1 MPPRPAGS
9 WRRISGLLPQRVN
22 LLTTRL
28 GDPDNGP
35 VGAREERFALNEA
48 LFREVNERVVEVAA
62 NYVVTETESAVDFT
76 CECGRTECSETML
89 MTIARVRGDSRTR
102 DTFRGRPAA

>member
-1 MPPRPAGS
+1 
-9 WRRISGLLPQRVN
+9 
-22 LLTTRL
+22 
-28 GDPDNGP
+28 

-76 CECGRTECSETML
+76 CECGRTECSETM
-89 MTIARVRGDSRTR
+89 
-102 DTFRGRPAA
+102 